1 MHPYLSNKSMNDEFE
16 LREEKLR
23 VFRMFLRPDREHLD
37 AFLNDM
43 VPVLVV
49 HAFEHV
55 TFEL

>member
-1 MHPYLSNKSMNDEFE
+1 MNDEFE

-37 AFLNDM
+37 AFLNYM